1 MIQTG
6 SRSRRLLARP
16 LAWIALLAILWA
28 ACAPLLMQMAPQRHA
43 PLALSVDYCTEQ
55 GTATVQL
62 PLLLADAGQA
72 DEQDGHGAHHDG
84 LGHLEHCP
92 FCRHAQGDLALL
104 PVMPRVQ
111 PLPARAISYPPL
123 YYVAR
128 ASQHAWTGA
137 QPRAP
142 PAAA

>member
-84 LGHLEHCP
+84 LALAGARDFLSSSLLRCP
-92 FCRHAQGDLALL
+92 G
-104 PVMPRVQ
+104 
-111 PLPARAISYPPL
+111 
-123 YYVAR
+123 VAACLDR
-128 ASQHAWTGA
+128 
-137 QPRAP
+137 R
-142 PAAA
+142 AAAR